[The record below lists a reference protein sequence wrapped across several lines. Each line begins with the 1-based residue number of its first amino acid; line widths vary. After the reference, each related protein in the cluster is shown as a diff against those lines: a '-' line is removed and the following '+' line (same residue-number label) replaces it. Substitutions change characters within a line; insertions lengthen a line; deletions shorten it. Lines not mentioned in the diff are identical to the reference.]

1 MKEIWKDIKGYEGL
15 YKVSNLGKVY
25 SIAYKKCLSPRSDR
39 GYLCILLH
47 KSGNKKYFL
56 IHRLVAEAFIPNPNN
71 YPQVNHKDED
81 KQNNHVSNLEWCT
94 RKYNMNYGTRN
105 KRARNSLKWKFT
117 KVICITTGEEFDCIS
132 AASTKYNVMRANI
145 RACCKNKIKSAG
157 KHPVT
162 GEKLVWK
169 YIEE

>member
-71 YPQVNHKDED
+71 YPQVNHKDEN
-81 KQNNHVSNLEWCT
+81 KQNNHGYF
-94 RKYNMNYGTRN
+94 RGAIKYMD
-105 KRARNSLKWKFT
+105 NS
-117 KVICITTGEEFDCIS
+117 
-132 AASTKYNVMRANI
+132 YNQSRSII
-145 RACCKNKIKSAG
+145 RRI
-157 KHPVT
+157 
-162 GEKLVWK
+162 
-169 YIEE
+169 I

>member
-1 MKEIWKDIKGYEGL
+1 
-15 YKVSNLGKVY
+15 
-25 SIAYKKCLSPRSDR
+25 
-39 GYLCILLH
+39 
-47 KSGNKKYFL
+47 
-56 IHRLVAEAFIPNPNN
+56 
-71 YPQVNHKDED
+71 
-81 KQNNHVSNLEWCT
+81 
-94 RKYNMNYGTRN
+94 MNYGTRN